1 MKEKSCVF
9 RHIVFTL
16 AVITLS
22 YSELMALGIE
32 PATDCQKVS
41 HKAGHGALEDGV
53 IALYDGLMEGVGII
67 VLGSH

>member
-1 MKEKSCVF
+1 
-9 RHIVFTL
+9 
-16 AVITLS
+16 
-22 YSELMALGIE
+22 MALGIE

-67 VLGSH
+67 VLGCH